1 MIEEF
6 EEKTQHRGVVLFLCL
21 EHPFF
26 ITFILIKS
34 KTVFRM
40 NETTEA
46 GDPCHSY
53 TWSILFCVVMVL
65 ALLAWIIALALV
77 CIITI
82 NKIGLS

>member
-1 MIEEF
+1 
-6 EEKTQHRGVVLFLCL
+6 
-21 EHPFF
+21 
-26 ITFILIKS
+26 
-34 KTVFRM
+34 M

-77 CIITI
+77 CIIMI
-82 NKIGLS
+82 NNIGLS